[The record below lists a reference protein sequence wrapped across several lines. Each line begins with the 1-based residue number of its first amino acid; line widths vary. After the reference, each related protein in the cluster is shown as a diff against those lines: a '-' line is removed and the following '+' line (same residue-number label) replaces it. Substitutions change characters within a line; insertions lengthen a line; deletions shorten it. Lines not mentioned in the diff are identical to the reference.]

1 MKYSLIFVLCL
12 IYADASCTEND
23 DKLLTTDWY
32 PSFYS
37 CFGDK
42 NCIINT
48 GLSEG
53 CTDCWI
59 GAVTCGA
66 ANCIAH
72 CVGSNVSYCT
82 KDCINCSK
90 NNCDAQ
96 LKACT
101 GLIKLPEPPTCLVD
115 TSTTYCGLSECP
127 RFCTETSSQA
137 VCAAE
142 INDEPATGQS
152 TPRHIDIIAVAIV
165 AILLFI
171 RPSHL

>member
-101 GLIKLPEPPTCLVD
+101 GLIKLPEPPTVAYLNVPD
-115 TSTTYCGLSECP
+115 SVLKHHLRYTKTYTHNTYIYIYIYS
-127 RFCTETSSQA
+127 
-137 VCAAE
+137 
-142 INDEPATGQS
+142 
-152 TPRHIDIIAVAIV
+152 
-165 AILLFI
+165 
-171 RPSHL
+171 